1 MKLGRVR
8 WVAPSGLVGFGPLA
22 SVGPVS
28 LGPGAAEKSSLEI
41 PRVVVCVDPLQS
53 LLQRKLILH
62 LLADQ
67 AQVGSS
73 TPLQPR
79 CTVCGCFGS
88 SWIWIIS
95 LKMRESRPCPDVKLQ
110 GPGLSM
116 DRDETSAL
124 HRFAKSILLVE
135 PAGVLGPSRQLCLVW
150 LP

>member
-1 MKLGRVR
+1 MR

-41 PRVVVCVDPLQS
+41 PRVVVCVDPVQS

-73 TPLQPR
+73 IPLQSAF
-79 CTVCGCFGS
+79 TVCRCCGS
-88 SWIWIIS
+88 SRIRNGQPQDERV
-95 LKMRESRPCPDVKLQ
+95 KPCPAHKLQ
-110 GPGLSM
+110 GPGWPM
-116 DRDETSAL
+116 DGSEISA
-124 HRFAKSILLVE
+124 
-135 PAGVLGPSRQLCLVW
+135 PQ
-150 LP
+150 

>member
-1 MKLGRVR
+1 M
-8 WVAPSGLVGFGPLA
+8 GFGPLA

-73 TPLQPR
+73 PLFAISVH
-79 CTVCGCFGS
+79 CTRML
-88 SWIWIIS
+88 WQ
-95 LKMRESRPCPDVKLQ
+95 LMDREHQLQDERVKTCPAVKLQ
-110 GPGLSM
+110 GPGL
-116 DRDETSAL
+116 
-124 HRFAKSILLVE
+124 
-135 PAGVLGPSRQLCLVW
+135 
-150 LP
+150 